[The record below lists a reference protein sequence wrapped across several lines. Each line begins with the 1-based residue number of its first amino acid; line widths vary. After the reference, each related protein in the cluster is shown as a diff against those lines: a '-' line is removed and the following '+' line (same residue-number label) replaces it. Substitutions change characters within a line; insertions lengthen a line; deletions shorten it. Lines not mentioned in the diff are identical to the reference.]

1 MLIILLLLSLF
12 FAPPALAINCSA
24 RPLGGNVSIDAAC
37 SFPNP
42 SIDGVDTVSG
52 DVNTAILTVTTGGTL
67 TISAAQTVAVGSLSL
82 TGGSIVIIN
91 TGQIKIGTPLYI
103 TDADGDSYPTDP
115 NGASNQF
122 LTSAAGRVRRATL
135 TNLTPDCNDTTNA
148 KYQNRTCYYD
158 GDNDGFRTTASATRC
173 VGADCTN
180 SSDAYKRESTA
191 TIDCDD
197 AAYSETNTCCTLLT
211 WYRDAD
217 ADGYG
222 NPSITTSSCTQPAGY
237 VSNNTD
243 CYDSNANAKPN
254 QTNCY
259 SSHRGDGS
267 FDYDCNGSAAACNS
281 CSTGYSTTAS
291 LADRSCVNNYCY
303 NSGSTFT
310 GYTCSGETSSCG
322 ASGYSCSGSQ
332 AAGCVYNPCSLHTYY
347 ATGVGGCNVACK

>member
-1 MLIILLLLSLF
+1 MLIILLLLSLL

-42 SIDGVDTVSG
+42 SIDGVDTGSG

-135 TNLTPDCNDTTNA
+135 TNLTPDCDDTTNA

-180 SSDAYKRESTA
+180 SSDAYKRESST
-191 TIDCDD
+191 TVDCND
-197 AAYSETNTCCTLLT
+197 AAYSTTNTCCTDT
-211 WYRDAD
+211 WVCDTCYQTCCDSCCTCTTHGLCGQTCPSCAS
-217 ADGYG
+217 GPFSGCSNYYVYG
-222 NPSITTSSCTQPAGY
+222 
-237 VSNNTD
+237 
-243 CYDSNANAKPN
+243 
-254 QTNCY
+254 TNCY
-259 SSHRGDGS
+259 CQYCGINDCVSCNCH
-267 FDYDCNGSAAACNS
+267 DCNP
-281 CSTGYSTTAS
+281 
-291 LADRSCVNNYCY
+291 
-303 NSGSTFT
+303 
-310 GYTCSGETSSCG
+310 
-322 ASGYSCSGSQ
+322 YSCN
-332 AAGCVYNPCSLHTYY
+332 CRWECI
-347 ATGVGGCNVACK
+347 

>member
-42 SIDGVDTVSG
+42 SIDGVDTGSG

-135 TNLTPDCNDTTNA
+135 TNLTPDCDDTTNA

-197 AAYSETNTCCTLLT
+197 AAYSATNTCCTDT
-211 WYRDAD
+211 WVCD
-217 ADGYG
+217 
-222 NPSITTSSCTQPAGY
+222 T
-237 VSNNTD
+237 
-243 CYDSNANAKPN
+243 CYDTCCATCCNEHE
-254 QTNCY
+254 NC
-259 SSHRGDGS
+259 GG
-267 FDYDCNGSAAACNS
+267 
-281 CSTGYSTTAS
+281 
-291 LADRSCVNNYCY
+291 
-303 NSGSTFT
+303 
-310 GYTCSGETSSCG
+310 TCSGC
-322 ASGYSCSGSQ
+322 ASGPFSGCSNYNVWNKFHTCYCSYCQINYSC
-332 AAGCVYNPCSLHTYY
+332 APCNDCNPHD
-347 ATGVGGCNVACK
+347 CNCHWECI